1 MIKNNLF
8 DVLFRSSPM
17 KTSVMSKKEERIER
31 AGGFS
36 NQTALILIAVCYPL
50 GIVLAALVISNGSQ
64 NPGSWTPQAQT
75 IPGIQNLITEQ
86 EATAVIREWWDVRPR
101 VFASPYDA
109 SAANS
114 AVASGPLWTDLTKTD
129 GPVAWLRNNN
139 QYYTYQGTTIERVI
153 STDFQQVE
161 RPSIVVRVRTQDTL
175 HGPGLN
181 RPSSSVGTYKYT
193 FARESGRWKIWNYEK
208 I

>member
-1 MIKNNLF
+1 
-8 DVLFRSSPM
+8 M
-17 KTSVMSKKEERIER
+17 KGSVMSKKEERLIR

-50 GIVLAALVISNGSQ
+50 GLVFTALVISAGSQ
-64 NPGSWTPQAQT
+64 NQGNWSPPSLT
-75 IPGIQNLITEQ
+75 IPSTQNQITER

-139 QYYTYQGTTIERVI
+139 QYYTYQRTTIQRVI
-153 STDFQQVE
+153 STDFQQVD
-161 RPSIVVRVRTQDTL
+161 RPSIVVSVSTQDTL
-175 HGPGLN
+175 HGPGIN
-181 RPSSSVGTYKYT
+181 KPSSSVGTYKYT

>member
-1 MIKNNLF
+1 MQTFN
-8 DVLFRSSPM
+8 V
-17 KTSVMSKKEERIER
+17 SKRADRVKV

-50 GIVLAALVISNGSQ
+50 GLVITALVISAGSQ
-64 NPGSWTPQAQT
+64 SQGSWSPPSLT
-75 IPGIQNLITEQ
+75 IPSRQNLITQQ
-86 EATAVIREWWDVRPR
+86 EATAVIQEWWAVRPR
-101 VFASPYDA
+101 VFAAPYDA
-109 SAANS
+109 SAANE

-139 QYYTYQGTTIERVI
+139 QYYTYQGTTIQRII
-153 STDFQQVE
+153 STDLQQVD
-161 RPSIVVRVRTQDTL
+161 RPSIVVSVRTEDTL
-175 HGPGLN
+175 HGPGIN
-181 RPSSSVGTYKYT
+181 KPSSSVGTYKYT